1 MDSVVAHARYDGTKA
16 EPLQPNPDD
25 TIEETC
31 VTSQEKSPASESSS
45 ETGRV
50 RAITAARVAAETRG
64 SDLVVL
70 DLRNITPVF
79 DYFVI
84 ATGTSRRQIH
94 AMADEIEL
102 VLKQQFGDL
111 KRGSEGYEEGRWIVL
126 DYGDLVV
133 HLLDAEARE
142 FWDLEGLWSDAKRVP
157 LPASI
162 PQRGSAATASVAA
175 VSAEETPLPPASP
188 E

>member
-1 MDSVVAHARYDGTKA
+1 MNDA
-16 EPLQPNPDD
+16 EPSLPP
-25 TIEETC
+25 TAPSYETR
-31 VTSQEKSPASESSS
+31 VTSPEKSPPPDSANDQ
-45 ETGRV
+45 GLP

-64 SDLVVL
+64 TDLVLL
-70 DLRNITPVF
+70 DLRKLTPVF

-126 DYGDLVV
+126 DYGDVVV

-142 FWDLEGLWSDAKRVP
+142 FWDLEGLWSDAGRVP
-157 LPASI
+157 LPDSI
-162 PQRGSAATASVAA
+162 PQREIIQTAAGDAG
-175 VSAEETPLPPASP
+175 EQLPASP

>member
-1 MDSVVAHARYDGTKA
+1 MTSP
-16 EPLQPNPDD
+16 ENSPPPD
-25 TIEETC
+25 
-31 VTSQEKSPASESSS
+31 PANDQGL
-45 ETGRV
+45 T

-64 SDLVVL
+64 NDLVVL
-70 DLRNITPVF
+70 DLRKLTPVF

-111 KRGSEGYEEGRWIVL
+111 ARGSVGYEEGRWIVL
-126 DYGDLVV
+126 DYGDVVV
-133 HLLDAEARE
+133 HLLDAEARD
-142 FWDLEGLWSDAKRVP
+142 FWDLEGLWSDARRVA
-157 LPASI
+157 LPDSI
-162 PQRGSAATASVAA
+162 PQREIAQMTAGEAG
-175 VSAEETPLPPASP
+175 EQLPASP

>member
-1 MDSVVAHARYDGTKA
+1 ML
-16 EPLQPNPDD
+16 PPDAP
-25 TIEETC
+25 IKETR
-31 VTSQEKSPASESSS
+31 VTSPDQSPQSDAASDQ
-45 ETGRV
+45 GLA

-64 SDLVVL
+64 TDLVVL
-70 DLRNITPVF
+70 DLRKLTPVF

-133 HLLDAEARE
+133 HLLDAEARD
-142 FWDLEGLWSDAKRVP
+142 FWDLEGLWSDARRVP
-157 LPASI
+157 LPESI
-162 PQRGSAATASVAA
+162 PQREAPASQAAEQPT
-175 VSAEETPLPPASP
+175 ELPASP

>member
-1 MDSVVAHARYDGTKA
+1 MDSVTAFARYDEDRRQRLPFFPSTP
-16 EPLQPNPDD
+16 EPREPF
-25 TIEETC
+25 
-31 VTSQEKSPASESSS
+31 VTSPEKSPPP
-45 ETGRV
+45 ETANDQGLT

-64 SDLVVL
+64 TDLVAL
-70 DLRNITPVF
+70 DLRKLTPVF

-111 KRGSEGYEEGRWIVL
+111 KRGSEGYDEGRWIVL

-142 FWDLEGLWSDAKRVP
+142 FWDLEGLWSDARRVP
-157 LPASI
+157 LPDSI
-162 PQRGSAATASVAA
+162 PQRAETETVAA
-175 VSAEETPLPPASP
+175 QDVPPLPGSP

>member
-1 MDSVVAHARYDGTKA
+1 MDSVVDHARYDGMRA
-16 EPLQPNPDD
+16 ESLQPNPDD

-31 VTSQEKSPASESSS
+31 VTSRENSPASESSS

-70 DLRNITPVF
+70 DLRKLTPVF

-142 FWDLEGLWSDAKRVP
+142 FWDLEGLWSDARRVP
-157 LPASI
+157 LPDSI
-162 PQRGSAATASVAA
+162 PQREAATSAAEEVA
-175 VSAEETPLPPASP
+175 ELPTSP